1 MDKVCCFYASGEHL
15 MSILLP
21 YINEKLEENQNIV
34 TILEEDI
41 GKSAQVLRK
50 IFNFT
55 NEKWIKIN
63 EILKRK
69 ENVFKE
75 NNFEDAIVIIVGKN
89 SFLEKEKEKQEIRKA
104 KIVICCYEL
113 MQGLD
118 KVENIL
124 EESEKILTTKGL
136 KEISEMFTRI
146 PKKSYKEITILK

>member
-1 MDKVCCFYASGEHL
+1 MDRVCCFYASREHL

-41 GKSAQVLRK
+41 GKSAQALRK

-69 ENVFKE
+69 ENLKNSEFK
-75 NNFEDAIVIIVGKN
+75 DSIVIIIGNN
-89 SFLEKEKEKQEIRKA
+89 SFLEQKNKIDEA
-104 KIVICCYEL
+104 KIVINCFEL

-118 KVENIL
+118 KIEKIL
-124 EESEKILTTKGL
+124 EESDKILTTKGL
-136 KEISEMFTRI
+136 KEISEMFTQI
-146 PKKSYKEITILK
+146 PKKSYKEITMLK